1 MPLFDPI
8 LAAQLMN
15 VFAPIVENLIATLIK
30 QVVAHAGQGSAS
42 GTELGGL
49 PKLPA
54 LPIPLP
60 IDPAVIEKL
69 VMEVLAKQGKPA

>member
-1 MPLFDPI
+1 MPPFDPI
-8 LAAQLMN
+8 LAAQLVN
-15 VFAPIVENLIATLIK
+15 VFAPLVENLIATLIK

-42 GTELGGL
+42 GTGLGGL